1 MNAGRKP
8 RRWTDADGLHLDVRG
23 LAPPGPMVAILSLVD
38 TGEAG
43 GSFVAHLDRDP
54 LFLYPELAERGWTA
68 TPIWGRP
75 GAATTCGCRSF
86 TIRCRAMSMRWC

>member
-1 MNAGRKP
+1 MNAGRNP

-68 TPIWGRP
+68 TPEAGDPDDFRLRLEKP
-75 GAATTCGCRSF
+75 A
-86 TIRCRAMSMRWC
+86 